1 MSYNNSE
8 ELIEVS
14 IKIGNS
20 SDWDK
25 ILVGR
30 TYYFTVKRNI
40 LIKDLKI
47 LLKDKFP
54 ENLHDEIMKYS
65 IYTKRLHKL
74 DNYNSVSDS
83 FSDINDS
90 YLDIVDKEE
99 NIFYALLI

>member
-1 MSYNNSE
+1 MNNKNE

-30 TYYFTVKRNI
+30 TYYFIVTRNI
-40 LIKDLKI
+40 LIKDLKD

-54 ENLHDEIMKYS
+54 ENLHHEIMKYS
-65 IYTKRLHKL
+65 IYTKNLHKL
-74 DNYNSVSDS
+74 DNYNSISDN
-83 FSDINDS
+83 FSNINDS
-90 YLDIVDKEE
+90 YLDIIDKEE
-99 NIFYALLI
+99 NVFYALLI